1 MLTVWSS
8 PAAGGAPIQAT
19 PARASASKALTE
31 VRSRCQPHPQQGN
44 TAWSPSL
51 MSACVLWR
59 TTITGLLFSVQVNE
73 QCLIVGTFQPS
84 QQLSARGETF

>member
-1 MLTVWSS
+1 M
-8 PAAGGAPIQAT
+8 GGALIRAT

-31 VRSRCQPHPQQGN
+31 VQSRCQPHLQQGN

-59 TTITGLLFSVQVNE
+59 TAITGLLFSVQVSE
-73 QCLIVGTFQPS
+73 QHLIVETFQPS
-84 QQLSARGETF
+84 QQLCARGETF